1 MKNNVHDLN
10 LQLEGKTVVE
20 QLQLLAYF
28 FPNQITF
35 STSFGLEDQ
44 AIAHLIFENKIP
56 IRVFTLDTGRQFQ
69 ETYNTWEAT
78 LQKYN
83 QPITAYYPDNQLV
96 EQLVQEQGSNGFY
109 HSVENRTACCRV
121 RKVLPLRR
129 ALANQAIWITG
140 IRAEQ
145 SPNRQNMPHL
155 EWDEAFQIIKFHPIL
170 NWNWADLKQFISRN
184 QIPYNPLHDNG
195 FVSIGCAPCTRAI
208 TAGEDFRAGRWWW
221 EAESKKECGLHL
233 KPKSK
238 SV

>member
-1 MKNNVHDLN
+1 
-10 LQLEGKTVVE
+10 
-20 QLQLLAYF
+20 
-28 FPNQITF
+28 
-35 STSFGLEDQ
+35 LEDQ

-83 QPITAYYPDNQLV
+83 QSIIAYYPDNQLV

-129 ALANQAIWITG
+129 ALANQTIWITG

-145 SPNRQNMPHL
+145 SPNRQNMPQL
-155 EWDEAFQIIKFHPIL
+155 EWDEAFQLIKFHPIL
-170 NWNWADLKQFISRN
+170 NWTWDDLKQFISKN

-233 KPKSK
+233 KSKPKSA
-238 SV
+238 

>member
-1 MKNNVHDLN
+1 MKNNIHNLT

-20 QLQLLAYF
+20 QLHLLAYF
-28 FPNQITF
+28 FPNQISF

-83 QPITAYYPDNQLV
+83 QSIIAYYPDNQLV

-145 SPNRQNMPHL
+145 SPNRQNMPQL
-155 EWDEAFQIIKFHPIL
+155 EWDDAFQIIKFHPIL
-170 NWNWADLKQFISRN
+170 NWTWDNLKQFISKN

-208 TAGEDFRAGRWWW
+208 ASGEDFRAGRWWW

-233 KPKSK
+233 KLKPKSA
-238 SV
+238 